1 MKKYNILLLLGIIS
15 LTSACNHNTPTTS
28 ENTNHSSPSISGEIS
43 EDVSVNTSSPS
54 NNESPNEVYQ
64 DTFVESESSKRLIL
78 SSTNNT
84 NTAISSWEARY
95 DKYGITFTIKVK
107 DDDVYGGNI
116 YNAGYDD
123 NVELL
128 INVKSQNSGWV
139 VNKTHHFLMA
149 ADGDTLFERAI
160 SSNGLGASYDQSLGV
175 VLGENLSYSFR
186 LMNEENGYV
195 GYRTEVFF
203 SYDVLNTTYEEAFG
217 NLTFC
222 PGMRNTHTY
231 SVDSTWSAYNKRN
244 CAWGNS
250 STFVAINDDGSFGEK
265 LNQEVDIL
273 YVGDTLL
280 EASNWQSFEKD
291 NEDVKVLNA
300 SASFATI
307 SYFNK
312 EIESYSECKTDNVVL
327 YLGYND
333 IVNGNAS
340 VNNHMKNFV
349 DKVHKQFTSANIYL
363 VSIVSLSAA
372 TNIEKINA
380 YNEHLN
386 SLTIDNDYVKF
397 IDIRDKLA
405 TNGLIKPQLMYDN
418 GRLNYLGANMIY
430 EKINSV
436 LSINKNDLSSTPF
449 VGNSMYASSSGF
461 EMKDNQIEGT
471 GSKDQYLISSNE
483 PAISIS
489 LETEMSAVEVYN
501 GDAYPKFGLVL
512 MSESNTM
519 FFYVDGSSGLTTQR
533 VGYVQGKNHTS
544 WQWANSVEKDV
555 NISYANNN
563 YVKLKVVKEGNV
575 ITLYVNDE
583 IAFEV
588 SNFFAETEKVSAGVL
603 TFNTHILLNN
613 WKTN

>member
-15 LTSACNHNTPTTS
+15 LASSCNHQTSTTS
-28 ENTNHSSPSISGEIS
+28 EKSSDSVSTS
-43 EDVSVNTSSPS
+43 EDVSVDNSSSS
-54 NNESPNEVYQ
+54 NNDAPVEVYQ
-64 DTFVESESSKRLIL
+64 DTFIESESSKRLIL

-84 NTAISSWEARY
+84 NTAISSWEAKY

-128 INVKSQNSGWV
+128 INVKSQSSGWV

-149 ADGDTLFERAI
+149 ADGDTLFERAVTT
-160 SSNGLGASYDQSLGV
+160 NGLGASYDQSLGV

-186 LMNEENGYV
+186 LMNEENGYI
-195 GYRTEVFF
+195 GYKTEVFF

-250 STFVAINDDGSFGEK
+250 STFIGINDDGSFGEK

-280 EASNWQSFEKD
+280 DPTNWQTFEKD

-312 EIESYSECKTDNVVL
+312 EIESYSECKTDDVVL

-340 VNNHMKNFV
+340 VNKHMENFV
-349 DKVHKQFTSANIYL
+349 SKVHKQFASANIHL
-363 VSIVSLSAA
+363 VSVVSLSAS
-372 TNIEKINA
+372 TNIEKVNSL
-380 YNEHLN
+380 NEHLK
-386 SLTIDNDYVKF
+386 TIASSNDYVHF
-397 IDIRDKLA
+397 IDIREKLS
-405 TNGLIKPQLMYDN
+405 TNGVLKSHLLYDN
-418 GRLNYLGANMIY
+418 GRLNFLGSNMIY
-430 EKINSV
+430 EKINES
-436 LSINKNDLSSTPF
+436 LSINKQDLHNVF
-449 VGNSMYASSSGF
+449 GGNSLFASSSGYDK
-461 EMKDNQIEGT
+461 KDQMIEGT
-471 GSKDQYLISSNE
+471 GAKDQYLILKAE
-483 PAISIS
+483 PATSIS
-489 LETEMSAVEVYN
+489 FEADISAVDVYN
-501 GDAYPKFGLVL
+501 NDAYPKFGLVL
-512 MSESNTM
+512 MSENTTM
-519 FFYVDGSSGLTTQR
+519 FFYIDGSHGLTTQR
-533 VGYVQGKNHTS
+533 VGYVRGNNHTS
-544 WQWANSVEKDV
+544 WQWVNSVEKDV
-555 NISYANNN
+555 TINYTNNN
-563 YVKLKVVKEGNV
+563 FVTLKVVKEGNL